1 MKGNIFALGM
11 SLCALAVLSCNKQ
24 PKVEETPIEINLSIS
39 PSELSFTSENEV
51 LFLEVETNASDT
63 ELSDNL
69 SWLVIDKVE
78 GGFNVEALE
87 NTSIDARSGELIVY
101 AIEGNER
108 ETMNVKVT
116 QAGAGAKAQFKD
128 PEFRRLMLAYC
139 DADGDGII
147 SQAEADRLTEMDLT
161 YDSEASDR
169 SVIKSL
175 DGIKIFRNLKNLE
188 CDFNALTSLDLS
200 GMDKLEYLSCTYN
213 KISSLN
219 LKGCTSLVQFYANVN
234 ELTALDL
241 SDSDNLKFVQA
252 YKNRI
257 ETFELTGKKQLGYLD
272 ISQNALTSLKVED
285 CPELGIVN
293 CGSNNLTTLGLKNL
307 PKLFSLGCYGNS
319 LTSVSVKEFPELL
332 LFECYDNNITSLDLS
347 ECPTLGS
354 IRCSNN
360 LIEELLLPEV
370 KKGLV
375 TYVVCDGNR
384 IKSLDLSSYPN
395 LKAVN
400 CGTNLLESLNV
411 AGCSKIETLSC
422 EKNCLTTLSLEGLAA
437 MTSLVCSD
445 NSIKELNVTESPL
458 LEKVDAQRNP
468 LESLWI
474 TAEQKSSI
482 KEIKTDNNDNIV
494 KVWRNAPV
502 LTVSVAELAFG
513 DGAEE
518 RKITYSIEN
527 PVEGESLQFTP
538 SASWLTVKDLTENSF
553 VVCASKNTESEAR
566 TATLKVAYANAEGS
580 TITVSQEAAKPL
592 SFEVNLTKVWYES
605 ASFSVTP
612 SDPTATYIAYTRPKS
627 KVDSF
632 ASDEDLIKADIERF
646 MEWGTIATSGNFYS
660 GAQEL
665 TGAGSRWIS
674 KDYYVVVYGLTADGN
689 RTTDKV
695 IKIPFT
701 LSSVKPSI
709 SVGEIPDVP
718 KESGY
723 SVIPVSG
730 GTYTVSYTIE
740 NERDGEDVTVESLEK
755 KWLHINS
762 VDKAAHTITFTV
774 DECTQISYSYPYKR
788 EGSFIIYHADASPCT
803 LEFRQNCPKS
813 SN

>member
-1 MKGNIFALGM
+1 
-11 SLCALAVLSCNKQ
+11 
-24 PKVEETPIEINLSIS
+24 
-39 PSELSFTSENEV
+39 
-51 LFLEVETNASDT
+51 
-63 ELSDNL
+63 
-69 SWLVIDKVE
+69 
-78 GGFNVEALE
+78 
-87 NTSIDARSGELIVY
+87 
-101 AIEGNER
+101 
-108 ETMNVKVT
+108 
-116 QAGAGAKAQFKD
+116 
-128 PEFRRLMLAYC
+128 MLAYC

-213 KISSLN
+213 KITSLN
-219 LKGCTSLVQFYANVN
+219 Q
-234 ELTALDL
+234 
-241 SDSDNLKFVQA
+241 
-252 YKNRI
+252 
-257 ETFELTGKKQLGYLD
+257 
-272 ISQNALTSLKVED
+272 
-285 CPELGIVN
+285 
-293 CGSNNLTTLGLKNL
+293 
-307 PKLFSLGCYGNS
+307 
-319 LTSVSVKEFPELL
+319 
-332 LFECYDNNITSLDLS
+332 
-347 ECPTLGS
+347 CPTLGS
-354 IRCSNN
+354 VRCSNN

-518 RKITYSIEN
+518 RKITYSIERI
-527 PVEGESLQFTP
+527 L
-538 SASWLTVKDLTENSF
+538 
-553 VVCASKNTESEAR
+553 
-566 TATLKVAYANAEGS
+566 
-580 TITVSQEAAKPL
+580 
-592 SFEVNLTKVWYES
+592 
-605 ASFSVTP
+605 
-612 SDPTATYIAYTRPKS
+612 
-627 KVDSF
+627 
-632 ASDEDLIKADIERF
+632 
-646 MEWGTIATSGNFYS
+646 
-660 GAQEL
+660 
-665 TGAGSRWIS
+665 
-674 KDYYVVVYGLTADGN
+674 
-689 RTTDKV
+689 
-695 IKIPFT
+695 
-701 LSSVKPSI
+701 
-709 SVGEIPDVP
+709 
-718 KESGY
+718 
-723 SVIPVSG
+723 
-730 GTYTVSYTIE
+730 
-740 NERDGEDVTVESLEK
+740 
-755 KWLHINS
+755 
-762 VDKAAHTITFTV
+762 
-774 DECTQISYSYPYKR
+774 
-788 EGSFIIYHADASPCT
+788 
-803 LEFRQNCPKS
+803 
-813 SN
+813 